1 MIGRFIGFD
10 ELIYLRAATA
20 PRVLRV
26 CPPGIGL
33 TVPKALV
40 GPGTRRARLGTHGK
54 RAARRAKGLEGAA
67 VDRDR
72 SVVAALEPTDRRET
86 EIWVD
91 GPGALLVAKVHKI
104 AERVGAVDRVRD
116 KDALDVLRLPRAVD
130 TDFLADRLSLL
141 GATSVSSRV
150 TAEAIDQ
157 LSLLF
162 GSTHSEVSVW
172 LSVRPAPTKRQQR
185 SPARLLPLFGA
196 FSIHFIELGVHGTL
210 EKSTGIGSYEAARK
224 AS

>member
-1 MIGRFIGFD
+1 M
-10 ELIYLRAATA
+10 
-20 PRVLRV
+20 
-26 CPPGIGL
+26 
-33 TVPKALV
+33 VPEALV
-40 GPGTRRARLGTHGK
+40 GLGTRGARLGTHGK

-67 VDRDR
+67 VDRHR
-72 SVVAALEPTDRRET
+72 FVVAALEPTDRRET
-86 EIWVD
+86 EIWVA
-91 GPGALLVAKVHKI
+91 GPGALLVAKVYEI

-116 KDALDVLRLPRAVD
+116 KDVLDVLRLLRAVD

-162 GSTHSEVSVW
+162 GSTSSEVSVR

-185 SPARLLPLFGA
+185 SPARLLPLFGT
-196 FSIHFIELGVHGTL
+196 FSIHSIELGVHGTL
-210 EKSTGIGSYEAARK
+210 DWVL
-224 AS
+224 